1 MKKCRTFLVSHGRMN
16 FVGCWELASGGLLLL
31 LLEGFDVFGCCFE
44 RIQRGSF
51 M

>member
-1 MKKCRTFLVSHGRMN
+1 MAD

-31 LLEGFDVFGCCFE
+31 LLLEGFVVFGCCFE
-44 RIQRGSF
+44 RIERGPF